1 MARIKQLSKHLINQI
16 AAGEVIERPSS
27 VVKELTENSVD
38 AGATKIS
45 IEINNDCRD
54 IRVADN
60 GCGIYPDDIMLAF
73 SKHAT
78 SKIATDEDLFNI
90 HTLGF
95 RGEAL
100 SSIISISKLTCTTR
114 TADFDTGTKVK
125 CENSEV
131 KQVETGCAI
140 GTIMDIRDLF
150 YNIPARLKFL
160 KSSNTEFSYIQELVQ
175 SIALAHPECSFELKK
190 NGKIVLK
197 TSGQNN
203 LLQTIKEV
211 YSTDIISNLKEV
223 LKTDQLAGMKISGYV
238 STPNYTRSSKK
249 GYHIYINGRTV
260 KCPVFQK
267 AIDTAYKSLI
277 ANGKYPFVVL
287 NLELPPADVDV
298 NVHPTKKEVRYK
310 NTNQVFNFIFASIQ
324 AGLTNYIERQSAR
337 SFDPQSFTP
346 QPVQQ
351 SNVVDFVQPK
361 LESSGE
367 IYFDKKDDTIYVSDK
382 LMQEEEEKFS
392 QQKEEK
398 TEQRQFFVPVE
409 KEPEPEENI
418 IGQYKNTY
426 ILVEK
431 EDGLEIIDQHIAEE
445 RYIYEKLMAEKNIVS
460 QMLFVSDV
468 VPVSSTEA
476 ELIKENIDKFEK
488 FGFGIEFLKENEL
501 IFRKVPQ
508 MIAKVNPKEILADIL
523 ANIEGNIDR
532 LEEHIL
538 ITTACKASVKAG
550 QKLSTWQM
558 QEIVKKWRTT
568 KMPYTCPH
576 GRPVVKFFPHKEI
589 AGFFQRNG

>member
-337 SFDPQSFTP
+337 SFDPQSFAP

-382 LMQEEEEKFS
+382 LMQAEEENFS

-589 AGFFQRNG
+589 AGFFQRNA

>member
-382 LMQEEEEKFS
+382 LMQAEEENFS

-589 AGFFQRNG
+589 AGFFQRNA

>member
-382 LMQEEEEKFS
+382 LMQAEEEKFS

-589 AGFFQRNG
+589 AGFFQRNV